1 MWHDLFVEQIP
12 LSEKVIRTI
21 EDSGGQLTSSRTGWL
36 LNIADAIWCGHM
48 EPPRGTVFARLRTQ
62 PMLGS

>member
-1 MWHDLFVEQIP
+1 MWHDLFVEQIT

-36 LNIADAIWCGHM
+36 LNIADA
-48 EPPRGTVFARLRTQ
+48 R
-62 PMLGS
+62 